1 MATENLIFTSGLVE
15 SATEPSLGDFLY
27 CNRKYYSLSN
37 QRIPYMRDKTADEQ
51 FFILTLFEIAMEFD
65 RKKLQAK
72 NDIIKVNLL
81 VGLPLAHY
89 GLLYRK
95 FERYFKSEGNIRFTY
110 RKTSYTIII
119 GEVISYP
126 QDYAAGM
133 TIYPEIKRHTNAW
146 IIDIEGF
153 SVAYLELKNGAPNK
167 DVCDSK
173 EHFYVQE
180 KI

>member
-15 SATEPSLGDFLY
+15 SETEPSLGDFLY

-110 RKTSYTIII
+110 RKTSYTDNNR
-119 GEVISYP
+119 GCYFLSPGLRGRHDHLSGDQTAYECL
-126 QDYAAGM
+126 DY
-133 TIYPEIKRHTNAW
+133 
-146 IIDIEGF
+146 
-153 SVAYLELKNGAPNK
+153 
-167 DVCDSK
+167 
-173 EHFYVQE
+173 
-180 KI
+180 

>member
-1 MATENLIFTSGLVE
+1 MKRFIYVCAFFLCLCSCSE
-15 SATEPSLGDFLY
+15 SKYIAEELERTQEIINDYPDSALHSLQAIVPG
-27 CNRKYYSLSN
+27 S
-37 QRIPYMRDKTADEQ
+37 I
-51 FFILTLFEIAMEFD
+51 
-65 RKKLQAK
+65 RKKSTK
-72 NDIIKVNLL
+72 
-81 VGLPLAHY
+81 AHY

>member
-1 MATENLIFTSGLVE
+1 MGCFTGSLSGILRVKGTSG
-15 SATEPSLGDFLY
+15 SPIG
-27 CNRKYYSLSN
+27 KHH
-37 QRIPYMRDKTADEQ
+37 IP
-51 FFILTLFEIAMEFD
+51 
-65 RKKLQAK
+65 
-72 NDIIKVNLL
+72 
-81 VGLPLAHY
+81 
-89 GLLYRK
+89 
-95 FERYFKSEGNIRFTY
+95 
-110 RKTSYTIII
+110 III
-119 GEVISYP
+119 GDVISYP

>member
-15 SATEPSLGDFLY
+15 SETEPSLGDFLY
-27 CNRKYYSLSN
+27 YNRKYYSLSN

-89 GLLYRK
+89 GLLYRN
-95 FERYFKSEGNIRFTY
+95 FEP
-110 RKTSYTIII
+110 
-119 GEVISYP
+119 V
-126 QDYAAGM
+126 
-133 TIYPEIKRHTNAW
+133 
-146 IIDIEGF
+146 
-153 SVAYLELKNGAPNK
+153 
-167 DVCDSK
+167 
-173 EHFYVQE
+173 
-180 KI
+180 